1 MTRWALVLALVLV
14 PPGCGATVSV
24 KPAVETACAVAR
36 VACSVL
42 SSACG
47 ASSAAASSGGETEA
61 P

>member
-1 MTRWALVLALVLV
+1 MTRWAVAFALVLV
-14 PPGCGATVSV
+14 PGCGATVSV

-47 ASSAAASSGGETEA
+47 ASSASSASSGGETEA